1 MGKRSVE
8 YIYGVNPAFEVI
20 RSGRRKVS
28 AAFLNESSRD
38 SKRMRTLRAQLERH
52 EIPIEWVDK
61 GRVHQLAGSKD
72 HQGVV
77 LKTGTYPYTP
87 FEEVLG
93 RQRLLL
99 LDNVEDPH
107 NLGAILRSA
116 EIFGFKSV
124 LLPTKGVPEVYPSV
138 VKVSAGATE
147 FLDIVRDRNANKYAQ
162 IALDAGYN
170 IVVLDAK
177 GDIAVGSLAAD
188 DLAPL
193 FLVIGGEDRP
203 VGQYIINNAYRVAR
217 IEQHG
222 RINSLNA
229 SVAASIAMFAL
240 AQ

>member
-1 MGKRSVE
+1 
-8 YIYGVNPAFEVI
+8 
-20 RSGRRKVS
+20 
-28 AAFLNESSRD
+28 
-38 SKRMRTLRAQLERH
+38 
-52 EIPIEWVDK
+52 
-61 GRVHQLAGSKD
+61 
-72 HQGVV
+72 
-77 LKTGTYPYTP
+77 
-87 FEEVLG
+87 
-93 RQRLLL
+93 
-99 LDNVEDPH
+99 
-107 NLGAILRSA
+107 
-116 EIFGFKSV
+116 
-124 LLPTKGVPEVYPSV
+124 V